1 MLAFSFSSGGGGGAP
16 LVAKQSRERREV
28 VVVRGGGGEAL
39 VSPRGGVG
47 VHGEV
52 HRLCDEH
59 LDVLEE
65 FVSLVE
71 PLIGH
76 RVVPLRA
83 MLRVVAD
90 DLIAEVDDAVA
101 HAASALRNRLL
112 MILPEEDCAGNP
124 AELHGFELA
133 TLAEKL
139 GSLFPH
145 SGDAVVV
152 AMAEDDAENP
162 DGEEEGA
169 VEGGERL
176 DDAEVVDVPVVVLLQ
191 VAERVG
197 DFLGVVDAVD
207 GVDEDEDAALVAPLL
222 GQLLHR
228 LQGVHP
234 DLLALALHS
243 GENHPH
249 PALALYS
256 DELDGELWKC
266 GTSGAGDFGRR
277 WFREEED
284 AVYIDRQTDRRG
296 RRERGW
302 AVMNIFK
309 IRE

>member
-52 HRLCDEH
+52 HRSCDEH

-76 RVVPLRA
+76 RLVPLRA

-101 HAASALRNRLL
+101 HAASALRNQLL

-133 TLAEKL
+133 TLANKL
-139 GSLFPH
+139 ASLFPH

-152 AMAEDDAENP
+152 AMAEDDAESP

-169 VEGGERL
+169 VEGGGGIRGW
-176 DDAEVVDVPVVVLLQ
+176 
-191 VAERVG
+191 R
-197 DFLGVVDAVD
+197 
-207 GVDEDEDAALVAPLL
+207 APRRR
-222 GQLLHR
+222 G
-228 LQGVHP
+228 GCSP
-234 DLLALALHS
+234 PS
-243 GENHPH
+243 CFSP
-249 PALALYS
+249 P
-256 DELDGELWKC
+256 
-266 GTSGAGDFGRR
+266 GRR
-277 WFREEED
+277 
-284 AVYIDRQTDRRG
+284 ARRRFPWRG
-296 RRERGW
+296 GCRRR
-302 AVMNIFK
+302 
-309 IRE
+309 RRRR